1 MSSLLDKLK
10 SVSGSIKA
18 TTVAESS
25 FFNTKEYIQTDVP
38 IINVALAGQVD
49 GGLTSGLGV
58 VAGESK
64 RFKSLLGLL
73 MMKAY
78 LDKYPDA
85 IALFYDVEF
94 GIMPP
99 YLEMM
104 GIDTSRVLHI
114 PIEHIEQLKFDMA
127 KRLDAINRGDR
138 VFVFVDSVG
147 MIASKKEAE
156 DAVAG
161 KDATDMTR
169 AKQLKSVFRIITPH
183 FTTKDICGV
192 VINHVY
198 KEQGSMYP
206 RDVVSG
212 GQGVMLAANWVWI
225 IGKSQVKEGDEIA
238 GWKFTIN
245 IEKSRLVKERSQ
257 LSFVVTYEGGVN
269 KWSGLLD
276 EALESGHIVSP
287 SKGWYC
293 KRGDEKK
300 FRAASTNTK
309 EFWED
314 LLADKSFTDA
324 IEAKYKMKAP
334 TLFDQADDEAI
345 DGSD

>member
-1 MSSLLDKLK
+1 MEKLK
-10 SVSGSIKA
+10 GVAGSIKA
-18 TTVAESS
+18 ATVAESS
-25 FFNTKEYIQTDVP
+25 FFNTKDFIPTDVP

-58 VAGESK
+58 IAGESK

-73 MMKAY
+73 TMKAY

-99 YLEMM
+99 YLEMI

-127 KRLDAINRGDR
+127 KRLDAIKRGDR

-245 IEKSRLVKERSQ
+245 IEKSRLVKERAQ

-276 EALESGHIVSP
+276 EAIESGHVFSP
-287 SKGWYC
+287 SKGWYS
-293 KRGDEKK
+293 KRGDDKK
-300 FRAASTNTK
+300 FRASSTNTK
-309 EFWED
+309 EFWEP
-314 LLADKSFTDA
+314 LLADKTFTDA
-324 IEAKYKMKAP
+324 IEQKYKLKAP
-334 TLFDQADDEAI
+334 SLFAEVELESDDTAD
-345 DGSD
+345 